1 MNSIVSIYMIF
12 ECLFNK
18 SRYSDFLLLCSYKF
32 ESQDDL
38 LNHYVS
44 YHNVDK
50 NNWFFQELLQIK
62 DKSVLKRCL
71 RCDEFLVTDK
81 HKVVHNFLIH
91 YEDGKIMAFE
101 KKPLDI
107 FKFPG
112 LTIYFIE
119 FQKHKYFYDFYNS
132 EVC

>member
-62 DKSVLKRCL
+62 DKSVVKRCL

-81 HKVVHNFLIH
+81 IRLFI
-91 YEDGKIMAFE
+91 
-101 KKPLDI
+101 I
-107 FKFPG
+107 F
-112 LTIYFIE
+112 
-119 FQKHKYFYDFYNS
+119 
-132 EVC
+132 